1 MYLKKFRGVFSLFI
15 PPLDLPMPLVAG
27 LDAINLLATPG
38 LFQCSSCIFLVR
50 ILNFLPQVLCSQ
62 PLLKGSLS
70 L

>member
-1 MYLKKFRGVFSLFI
+1 
-15 PPLDLPMPLVAG
+15 MPLVAG